1 MTWSSE
7 DDVHV
12 VWTFCVFFTEILWCS
27 ALVSAKLDRLSS
39 QGTENGRSLT
49 DDWTWAG
56 LSAGCC
62 FSPERLHFSRDSCQR
77 ETCCRRPQSI
87 RKMIVVLWTDVKAQP
102 KAANISQELMEE
114 ELWCAAD

>member
-1 MTWSSE
+1 MTGPGL
-7 DDVHV
+7 V
-12 VWTFCVFFTEILWCS
+12 CLQAAAS
-27 ALVSAKLDRLSS
+27 AQR
-39 QGTENGRSLT
+39 GYT
-49 DDWTWAG
+49 
-56 LSAGCC
+56 SAGT
-62 FSPERLHFSRDSCQR
+62 HNHSCQR